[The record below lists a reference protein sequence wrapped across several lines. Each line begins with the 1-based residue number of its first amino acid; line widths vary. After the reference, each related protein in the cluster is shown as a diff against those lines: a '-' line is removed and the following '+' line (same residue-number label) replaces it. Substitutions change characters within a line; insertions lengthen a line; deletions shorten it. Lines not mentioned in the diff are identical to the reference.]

1 MRASA
6 PNGLVTYAMHPD
18 EIASFQRV
26 KILRRSLRAYTE
38 LASDRFKEL
47 LAMGSA

>member
-1 MRASA
+1 MIV
-6 PNGLVTYAMHPD
+6 P
-18 EIASFQRV
+18 IAQISKSPALDADQRQRV

-47 LAMGSA
+47 LAMGPA